1 MHRDKD
7 WLYEQYIIK
16 KRSTTDIAKEVGVSH
31 KTISRWARK
40 HGIELRDTQT
50 ALDLKYGVERKS
62 RMQKAMEYYIKSESL
77 TTRRSKPNL
86 NWKERHR

>member
-7 WLYEQYIIK
+7 WLYEQYIVK
-16 KRSTTDIAKEVGVSH
+16 GRSTTDIAKEVGVSH
-31 KTISRWARK
+31 KTISRWAKK

-50 ALDLKYGVERKS
+50 ALDLKYGIERKS

-86 NWKERHR
+86 NWKGQGK

>member
-1 MHRDKD
+1 MYRDKD
-7 WLYEQYIIK
+7 WLYEQYIVN

-31 KTISRWARK
+31 KTISRWAKR

-50 ALDLKYGVERKS
+50 ALNLKYGIERKS
-62 RMQKAMEYYIKSESL
+62 RMQKAIEYYIKSESL

-86 NWKERHR
+86 NWKEQDK